1 MGWVFQEHLIKGVKY
16 HGSCHYV
23 PSCIVWLLYRHESWL
38 RESWLKPIN
47 DSVLRIFLWW
57 NCCVTAEDP
66 LAFGGGMV
74 YKQFNCVCHLENSS
88 PYMNIFLN
96 VFGSLN
102 LVILMI
108 LEAIL
113 PSNNLSNMYKGLSRR
128 NSHILLPTHL
138 CFYIKSP
145 TFTHMPVYFPFYIQK
160 TFIKV
165 VLVKRKIWHLHGG

>member
-1 MGWVFQEHLIKGVKY
+1 MHCLIVIL
-16 HGSCHYV
+16 SQ
-23 PSCIVWLLYRHESWL
+23 
-38 RESWLKPIN
+38 SWLKPLN
-47 DSVLRIFLWW
+47 DSVSRIFLWW
-57 NCCVTAEDP
+57 NCCVTAGD
-66 LAFGGGMV
+66 LLGIWRRYLV

-88 PYMNIFLN
+88 PYMSIFLN

-108 LEAIL
+108 LEATL
-113 PSNNLSNMYKGLSRR
+113 PLSNFSNMYKGLSRR

-145 TFTHMPVYFPFYIQK
+145 TSTHMPVYFSFYIQK

-165 VLVKRKIWHLHGG
+165 VLVKRKIWHAHSD